1 MLHIAVQLPAGRQNE
16 PMSRTQPTP
25 TPSGPST
32 GPSGGPSA
40 GPSAGAAAAPVATP
54 ATAPVAGPAT
64 APVAVSA
71 AQARADANRRR
82 ILDVA
87 FAELTRDPDASMDQI
102 ARAAGVVRRTVYGHF
117 PSRDA
122 LVTAILDE
130 AVEAVTAAHAAGY
143 EGVDDPPRAVAS
155 AMLAVWDVT
164 DRYRLLI
171 SLAQRAIAMEGIR
184 ERLAPVHERGTA
196 MLQRGLD
203 EGRFV
208 SPMPAN
214 ALAYVVEN
222 IMFALMETVNDGL
235 MAPEDA
241 GPAAAVTFLCS
252 AGLPPAEAE
261 ELVAEVAAE
270 RAPEGLSGR
279 GA

>member
-1 MLHIAVQLPAGRQNE
+1 
-16 PMSRTQPTP
+16 MSRTQPTP
-25 TPSGPST
+25 TPSVPPEGPTSTEVASSGIAST
-32 GPSGGPSA
+32 GA
-40 GPSAGAAAAPVATP
+40 TAAPAAVSAAP
-54 ATAPVAGPAT
+54 A
-64 APVAVSA
+64 AVSA

-82 ILDVA
+82 ILNVA

-222 IMFALMETVNDGL
+222 IMFALMESANDGL
-235 MAPEDA
+235 MEPADA
-241 GPAAAVTFLCS
+241 GRAAAVTFLCA

-270 RAPEGLSGR
+270 QTSGGAPGRA
-279 GA
+279 